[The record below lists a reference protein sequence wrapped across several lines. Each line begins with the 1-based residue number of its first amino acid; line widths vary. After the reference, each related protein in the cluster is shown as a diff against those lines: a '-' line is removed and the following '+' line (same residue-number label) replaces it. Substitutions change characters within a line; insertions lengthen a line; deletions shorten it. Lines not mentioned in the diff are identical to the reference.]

1 MYLPSLKRIE
11 HTYKVSLRYTMMI
24 MRTSLDTQQIHV
36 FLISSTIRRSRRIL
50 THPLIYLLPQQL
62 LGGNKP
68 NYDVKCLTEISN
80 SESLVQ
86 DKHGKHSLNYSA
98 SFTYIHTQSESSS
111 ALSQS
116 GNLFSFSLH
125 SYRTNV
131 CRSHHW
137 STIYQ
142 MESLK
147 NFFVILLNHWNNFL
161 RNHRTIN
168 LKKTKRNVQLIIRT

>member
-62 LGGNKP
+62 LGGDKP

-98 SFTYIHTQSESSS
+98 SFTYIHTQSESIR
-111 ALSQS
+111 LS
-116 GNLFSFSLH
+116 H
-125 SYRTNV
+125 SQATYFYLACMFCKNV

-147 NFFVILLNHWNNFL
+147 KFFVIPLIHWNNFL